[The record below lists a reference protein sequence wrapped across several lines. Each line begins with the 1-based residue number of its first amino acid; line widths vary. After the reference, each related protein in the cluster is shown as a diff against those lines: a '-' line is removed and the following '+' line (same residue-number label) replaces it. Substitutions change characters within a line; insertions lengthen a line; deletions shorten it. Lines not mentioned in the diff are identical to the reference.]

1 MDGWP
6 PVNTRRFDGES
17 ERSYRYRAQRI
28 NEIITMFRSGRY
40 DAATGEELEQE
51 LVALQTP
58 SHREL
63 LLN

>member
-17 ERSYRYRAQRI
+17 ERSFRWRSARI
-28 NEIITMFRSGRY
+28 SEIVTTFRTGRY
-40 DAATGEELEQE
+40 DVATGEELERE
-51 LVALQTP
+51 LMVLQTP

>member
-17 ERSYRYRAQRI
+17 ERSFRWRTTRI
-28 NEIITMFRSGRY
+28 NEIISTFRTGRY
-40 DAATGEELEQE
+40 DAAVGDELEAE
-51 LVALQTP
+51 LMTLQTP

>member
-17 ERSYRYRAQRI
+17 ERSFRYRAARI
-28 NEIITMFRSGRY
+28 NEIILTFRAGRY

-51 LVALQTP
+51 LLTLQMP

-63 LLN
+63 MLN

>member
-17 ERSYRYRAQRI
+17 ERSFRMRSARI
-28 NEIITMFRSGRY
+28 SEIIATFRTGRY
-40 DAATGEELEQE
+40 DAAEGEELEQE

-58 SHREL
+58 SHLEL
-63 LLN
+63 VLH

>member
-17 ERSYRYRAQRI
+17 ERSFRWRAARI
-28 NEIITMFRSGRY
+28 TEIIETFRTGRY
-40 DAATGEELEQE
+40 DATVGEELERE
-51 LVALQTP
+51 LMTLQTP

>member
-17 ERSYRYRAQRI
+17 ERSFRWRAARI
-28 NEIITMFRSGRY
+28 TEIVSTFRTGRY
-40 DAATGEELEQE
+40 DASTGDE
-51 LVALQTP
+51 LVAELTVLQTP

-63 LLN
+63 MLN

>member
-17 ERSYRYRAQRI
+17 ERSFRLRAARI
-28 NEIITMFRSGRY
+28 SEIIATFRSGRY
-40 DAATGEELEQE
+40 GATEGENLEQE
-51 LVALQTP
+51 LVSLQTP
-58 SHREL
+58 SHLEL

>member
-17 ERSYRYRAQRI
+17 ERSFRYRAARI
-28 NEIITMFRSGRY
+28 NEIISTFRTGRY
-40 DAATGEELEQE
+40 DAETGEALEHELLQ
-51 LVALQTP
+51 LQTP

>member
-6 PVNTRRFDGES
+6 PVTTKRFDGES

-28 NEIITMFRSGRY
+28 NEIITAFRTGRY
-40 DAATGEELEQE
+40 DADTGEEMEQE
-51 LVALQTP
+51 LLTLQTP

>member
-17 ERSYRYRAQRI
+17 ERSFRLRATRI
-28 NEIITMFRSGRY
+28 NEIIATFRTGRY
-40 DAATGEELEQE
+40 DATLGEQLEQE
-51 LVALQTP
+51 LIDLQTP

>member
-6 PVNTRRFDGES
+6 PVNTKRFDGES
-17 ERSYRYRAQRI
+17 ERSFRRRAARI
-28 NEIITMFRSGRY
+28 AEIIVTFRNGRH
-40 DAATGEELEQE
+40 DAITGEELEQE
-51 LVALQTP
+51 LVSLQTP

>member
-17 ERSYRYRAQRI
+17 ERSFRLRATRI
-28 NEIITMFRSGRY
+28 AEIISTFRTGRY
-40 DAATGEELEQE
+40 DATVGEQLEQE
-51 LVALQTP
+51 LIDLQTP

>member
-17 ERSYRYRAQRI
+17 ERSFRWRAERI
-28 NEIITMFRSGRY
+28 NEIIATFRTGRY
-40 DAATGEELEQE
+40 DAVIGEELEQE
-51 LVALQTP
+51 LLALQTP

>member
-6 PVNTRRFDGES
+6 PVNTNKFDGES
-17 ERSYRYRAQRI
+17 ERSFRWRAARI
-28 NEIITMFRSGRY
+28 SEIIGIFRTGRY
-40 DAATGEELEQE
+40 DAETGDELEAE
-51 LVALQTP
+51 LVTLQTP

>member
-6 PVNTRRFDGES
+6 PVNTPRFDGES
-17 ERSYRYRAQRI
+17 ERSFRFRAARI
-28 NEIITMFRSGRY
+28 NEIISTFRTGRY
-40 DAATGEELEQE
+40 DPVQGEELERE
-51 LVALQTP
+51 LVTLQTP

>member
-17 ERSYRYRAQRI
+17 ERSFRWRATRI
-28 NEIITMFRSGRY
+28 NEIISTFRTGRY
-40 DAATGEELEQE
+40 DAATGEDLEREL
-51 LVALQTP
+51 LDLQTP

>member
-17 ERSYRYRAQRI
+17 ERSYRFRAARI
-28 NEIITMFRSGRY
+28 SDIISTFRTGRY
-40 DAATGEELEQE
+40 DASTGEELEQE
-51 LVALQTP
+51 LLALQTP

>member
-6 PVNTRRFDGES
+6 PVNVSRFDGES
-17 ERSYRYRAQRI
+17 ERSFRWRASRI
-28 NEIITMFRSGRY
+28 NEIVTTFRNGRY
-40 DAATGEELEQE
+40 DSDSGEQLEQE
-51 LVALQTP
+51 LITLQTP

>member
-6 PVNTRRFDGES
+6 PVTTRRFDGES
-17 ERSYRYRAQRI
+17 ERSFRWRASRI
-28 NEIITMFRSGRY
+28 NEIISTFRTGRY
-40 DAATGEELEQE
+40 DAATGEQLEQE
-51 LVALQTP
+51 LIELQTP

>member
-17 ERSYRYRAQRI
+17 ERSFRWRATRI
-28 NEIITMFRSGRY
+28 NEIISTFRTGRY
-40 DAATGEELEQE
+40 DAGAGEELEQE
-51 LVALQTP
+51 LMTLQMP

-63 LLN
+63 TLN